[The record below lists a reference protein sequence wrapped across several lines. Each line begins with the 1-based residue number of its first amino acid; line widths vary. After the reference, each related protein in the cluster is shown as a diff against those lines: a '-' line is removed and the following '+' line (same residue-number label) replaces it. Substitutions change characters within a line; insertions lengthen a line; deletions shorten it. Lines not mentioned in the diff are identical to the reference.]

1 MELNEQKILLDGQI
15 DLSRL
20 LNPIIM
26 RWHYGL
32 LIVFAS
38 TTLFFGFSYLVQ
50 EKFEASAL
58 LLPSKASEE
67 GADSLT
73 QRYGGIASIAGLSI
87 PSDDNVSE
95 TDITL
100 AVLGSR
106 SFINSVI
113 EKNKF
118 APYLLASSYYS
129 KQEGLIFDIS
139 LYDVTNEKWL
149 ENDEFPVPPSRELLF
164 DTFSEDLTI
173 AKDADTGLI
182 GINFRH
188 LSPGFSSRVIEV
200 LVEELN
206 RSRRAQEI
214 EETNSAVKYLREKID
229 DNAIAELDQ
238 VFYELIQS
246 QVQKRMLAE
255 VKSDYA
261 LKYLDPPWVSEKPVS
276 PSRLI
281 FSGIGF
287 IFGLFLF
294 AVFVVNLHSKRA
306 D

>member
-20 LNPIIM
+20 LHPLIT
-26 RWHYGL
+26 RWHYGV
-32 LIVFAS
+32 LIVFVS
-38 TTLFFGFSYLVQ
+38 TTLFFGLSYLVQ
-50 EKFEASAL
+50 EKFESSAL
-58 LLPSKASEE
+58 LLPSKISED

-106 SFINSVI
+106 AFINSVI
-113 EKNKF
+113 EENKF
-118 APYLLASSYYS
+118 APYLLASAYYS
-129 KQEGLIFDIS
+129 KQDGLIFDTR
-139 LYDVTNEKWL
+139 LYDVTTEKWL
-149 ENDEFPVPPSRELLF
+149 ENDEFPIPPSRELLF

-173 AKDADTGLI
+173 TKDADTGLI

-188 LSPGFSSRVIEV
+188 ISPSFSSRVIEV

-206 RSRRAQEI
+206 HSRRTQEI
-214 EETNSAVKYLREKID
+214 EETNSAVKYLKEKID

-238 VFYELIQS
+238 VFYELIQG

-255 VKSDYA
+255 VKPDYA
-261 LKYLDPPWVSEKPVS
+261 LKYLDPPWVSDKPVS
-276 PSRLI
+276 PSRLV

-287 IFGLFLF
+287 ILGLFLF
-294 AVFVVNLHSKRA
+294 AVLVVNLHSRRL